1 MCARSHVRIIQ
12 ETWAPPF
19 YIMGNQ
25 VHRLAVCTSIMRP
38 FVLIPFL
45 GPTLL
50 SAQSITS
57 VNDARQGGL
66 LMRVYLA
73 RCLFNREQ
81 TPQLMGGALDQVLV
95 EYE

>member
-1 MCARSHVRIIQ
+1 
-12 ETWAPPF
+12 
-19 YIMGNQ
+19 MGNQ

-38 FVLIPFL
+38 LVLIPFL
-45 GPTLL
+45 GLTLL

-73 RCLFNREQ
+73 RRLFNREQ